1 MEGCELSSEARCE
14 LWSSVGWEAGGERWS
29 GENGWE
35 AVTVILGSK
44 SDSLETWV
52 WGMAVELEKW
62 AE

>member
-1 MEGCELSSEARCE
+1 M
-14 LWSSVGWEAGGERWS
+14 GWEAGGERWS

-44 SDSLETWV
+44 RVIAWKLWV

>member
-1 MEGCELSSEARCE
+1 M
-14 LWSSVGWEAGGERWS
+14 GWEAGGKRGS

-35 AVTVILGSK
+35 AVSVILGSK

-52 WGMAVELEKW
+52 WGTAVELEKW

>member
-1 MEGCELSSEARCE
+1 M
-14 LWSSVGWEAGGERWS
+14 GWEAGGKRWS

-35 AVTVILGSK
+35 AVSVILGSK

-52 WGMAVELEKW
+52 WGTAVELEKW